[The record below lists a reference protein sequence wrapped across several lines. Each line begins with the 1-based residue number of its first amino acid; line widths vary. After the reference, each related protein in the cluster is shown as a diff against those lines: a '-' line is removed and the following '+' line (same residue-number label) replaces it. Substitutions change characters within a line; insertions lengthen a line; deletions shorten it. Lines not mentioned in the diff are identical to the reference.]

1 TNKTDI
7 YSLAFYYIISICM
20 GFAFGGFTTY
30 MPSLFASHTGSVFE
44 YIPETLRG
52 GFFTTL
58 VFIGGIVGQTIG
70 GVLGDKYNRAALL
83 FFIVLINIPFFALMG
98 YASGLFLIIVSLM
111 LGIAHF
117 SPQPISNALLAE
129 LTSIRQR
136 GLGYGISFFLSFGIG
151 GGIAPAVCGWI
162 AEHYTISAIF
172 PFMAISL
179 LPAVISGPLLIKRF
193 HHSSWNR

>member
-1 TNKTDI
+1 
-7 YSLAFYYIISICM
+7 
-20 GFAFGGFTTY
+20 
-30 MPSLFASHTGSVFE
+30 MPSLFASQTGSVFE

-70 GVLGDKYNRAALL
+70 GVLGDKYNRASLL
-83 FFIVLINIPFFALMG
+83 LINIPFFALMG
-98 YASGLFLIIVSLM
+98 YASGLFLISVSLM
-111 LGIAHF
+111 LGIVHF
-117 SPQPISNALLAE
+117 LPQPISNALLAD

-151 GGIAPAVCGWI
+151 GGVAPAVCGWI

-179 LPAVISGPLLIKRF
+179 LPAVICGPLLIRRF

>member
-1 TNKTDI
+1 
-7 YSLAFYYIISICM
+7 
-20 GFAFGGFTTY
+20 
-30 MPSLFASHTGSVFE
+30 
-44 YIPETLRG
+44 
-52 GFFTTL
+52 
-58 VFIGGIVGQTIG
+58 
-70 GVLGDKYNRAALL
+70 
-83 FFIVLINIPFFALMG
+83 MG
-98 YASGLFLIIVSLM
+98 YASGLFLIGVSLM

-117 SPQPISNALLAE
+117 SPQPISNALLAD

-151 GGIAPAVCGWI
+151 GGVAPAVCGWI

-179 LPAVISGPLLIKRF
+179 LPAIISGPLLIRRF

>member
-1 TNKTDI
+1 
-7 YSLAFYYIISICM
+7 M
-20 GFAFGGFTTY
+20 
-30 MPSLFASHTGSVFE
+30 
-44 YIPETLRG
+44 
-52 GFFTTL
+52 
-58 VFIGGIVGQTIG
+58 
-70 GVLGDKYNRAALL
+70 
-83 FFIVLINIPFFALMG
+83 
-98 YASGLFLIIVSLM
+98 IIVSLM

-151 GGIAPAVCGWI
+151 GGLAPARCGWI